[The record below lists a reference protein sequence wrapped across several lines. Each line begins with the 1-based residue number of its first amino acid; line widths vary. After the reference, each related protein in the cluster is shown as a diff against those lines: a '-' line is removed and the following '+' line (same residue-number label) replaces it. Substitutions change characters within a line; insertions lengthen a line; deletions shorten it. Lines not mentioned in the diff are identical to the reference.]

1 MWVFW
6 FILLEVHLFLDVY
19 IHILPQIW
27 DVFLHWISLG
37 IFFFFSLQ
45 QLYFSAPKFLFFLNT
60 YYQKKKK
67 KNKAKQFAVSFIVSS
82 ILLRQLLKISFG
94 SFVYQFEHLFQT
106 NLFLVPMGSTGGPDS
121 NESTCNVGDLGLIPG
136 LKRFP
141 GGEHGNPLQYSCLE
155 NPHGHR
161 VAKSWT

>member
-27 DVFLHWISLG
+27 DVFLHWISLV
-37 IFFFFSLQ
+37 IFFFTSAIVLFSSQ
-45 QLYFSAPKFLFFLNT
+45 ISFFFKYLLS
-60 YYQKKKK
+60 KKKK

-121 NESTCNVGDLGLIPG
+121 KESTCNAGDLG
-136 LKRFP
+136 
-141 GGEHGNPLQYSCLE
+141 
-155 NPHGHR
+155 
-161 VAKSWT
+161 